1 MSRIEQTTSLIDRE
15 NVNIQDEA
23 EILDVD
29 SDYHAS
35 AYDYD
40 TSSEVE
46 SVKSKDSRSS
56 ISRKQFKPSTK
67 KKIQLTFEN
76 LTVKTLSHR
85 KKLLC
90 IEYGET
96 SKSKKI
102 LDQISGTFVPGQ
114 FTAILGASGKILKY
128 LILVHRF
135 WQNNILKLF
144 VRPHPGVEQ
153 SIANDW

>member
-1 MSRIEQTTSLIDRE
+1 MSRIEQTTNLLDKGK
-15 NVNIQDEA
+15 NNIQDEA

-56 ISRKQFKPSTK
+56 ISRKQFKPSDK

-76 LTVKTLSHR
+76 LTVKTIPH
-85 KKLLC
+85 KKKFLC
-90 IEYGET
+90 FEYG
-96 SKSKKI
+96 
-102 LDQISGTFVPGQ
+102 Q
-114 FTAILGASGKILKY
+114 AS
-128 LILVHRF
+128 
-135 WQNNILKLF
+135 
-144 VRPHPGVEQ
+144 
-153 SIANDW
+153 